1 VNDAYDIRLA
11 DNAASRKIIRLWNFE
26 TARRSDPL
34 SNFLIYRIATLACM
48 QKKRAAK
55 MKPWIAGL
63 SIAVLDV
70 LARVENAPCP
80 WLTDA

>member
-1 VNDAYDIRLA
+1 
-11 DNAASRKIIRLWNFE
+11 
-26 TARRSDPL
+26 
-34 SNFLIYRIATLACM
+34 M

-63 SIAVLDV
+63 PIAVLDV